1 MALFFWRM
9 KKEKAFFQAVG
20 IFLATVLLFP
30 TLLLFR
36 PVEQPKSTTGHKQ
49 FPAGEVSRG
58 ATVSRDDI
66 LLMAR
71 VIEGEAADEPYTGK
85 VAVGAVIVNRL
96 NSPGFPKTIP
106 GVVYEPDAFE
116 AVTNGQYLR
125 PLMPEAIRAAQEALS
140 GNDPTG
146 GALYYWNPARATST
160 WVWSR
165 PVVTRIGNH
174 VFAR

>member
-1 MALFFWRM
+1 MALFLCWQQ
-9 KKEKAFFQAVG
+9 KEKALRAFG
-20 IFLATVLLFP
+20 IFLAAVLLVP
-30 TLLLFR
+30 TLLLFHPADR
-36 PVEQPKSTTGHKQ
+36 PKSAERQ
-49 FPAGEVSRG
+49 IPAPAGQVSRG
-58 ATVSRDDI
+58 LSFSREDV

-96 NSPGFPKTIP
+96 NDPSFPKTIQ
-106 GVVYEPDAFE
+106 GVVFEPDAFE

-125 PLMPEAIRAAQEALS
+125 PLTPESVRAAQDALS

-146 GALYYWNPARATST
+146 GALYYWNPVKATST

-165 PVVTRIGNH
+165 PVITRIGNH